1 MTKAGI
7 LGGIFWTFFSVSLTC
22 FAQPDRIMH
31 DLHLLPFLQVC
42 LCTQVTFCS
51 SVNRTCCRYTT
62 TCRFQNTQRT
72 FLLKPIQDP
81 LIWFKDSSVCFG
93 FTWGFLLSGAIFIAH
108 QGSARWAS
116 LSAAD
121 RSIQTLFFVWE
132 TNRKHHTRTHTQS
145 NYHRKHIVYTWAHLR
160 PKCKHEEKRAK
171 GMQKNGTLTS
181 IWLGKKLQRWNPAQN
196 SDDQLYIFQT
206 SSKNVPFKS
215 DCLSKAWL
223 TLGYFTYVTIFD
235 TLAPLHYFDHSSAGR
250 DGAFISHRSRSA
262 RSPPRLP
269 ASCLSVP
276 PGKVIR
282 EA

>member
-31 DLHLLPFLQVC
+31 DLHLLPFLRVC

-81 LIWFKDSSVCFG
+81 LIWFKDSAVCFG

-132 TNRKHHTRTHTQS
+132 TNRKHHTHTHT
-145 NYHRKHIVYTWAHLR
+145 HRAITTGSILSTPERTSDPNVSMK
-160 PKCKHEEKRAK
+160 KKE
-171 GMQKNGTLTS
+171 QKVCRRMV
-181 IWLGKKLQRWNPAQN
+181 RWQ
-196 SDDQLYIFQT
+196 
-206 SSKNVPFKS
+206 
-215 DCLSKAWL
+215 
-223 TLGYFTYVTIFD
+223 
-235 TLAPLHYFDHSSAGR
+235 
-250 DGAFISHRSRSA
+250 
-262 RSPPRLP
+262 
-269 ASCLSVP
+269 AS
-276 PGKVIR
+276 G
-282 EA
+282 